1 VTEDRFVDPYE
12 ELQGPYV
19 LGELSAEEER
29 ELERHLEGCSPCRS
43 RLDRLR
49 QTHALLRGASSVA
62 PPTGVKGRVLSQV
75 RGETL
80 DRSTGSIGGWKL
92 WVATAASLLVAA
104 VIGVELYQSTI
115 EDTSTSV
122 PLTTTALAP
131 GAGGEVRGEV
141 VGENLHVELEVWG
154 LPELHEDEYYEMW
167 YYAEG
172 DGRISCGTFRTGPG
186 GRATVDLTAPASAKH
201 YPDIEITREPDDGDP
216 DTSGEEI
223 LVGSF
228 ESSEHLASGRFGPG
242 TA

>member
-1 VTEDRFVDPYE
+1 MNEDRFVDPFE

-43 RLDRLR
+43 RLDHLR
-49 QTHALLRGASSVA
+49 QTHALLRGASTAA
-62 PPTGVKGRVLSQV
+62 PPSVVKGQVLSHV

-104 VIGVELYQSTI
+104 VIGVGLYKSTVG
-115 EDTSTSV
+115 DSSAVV

-131 GAGGEVRGEV
+131 GAGGEIRGEV
-141 VGENLHVELEVWG
+141 VGENIQVELEVWG
-154 LPELHEDEYYEMW
+154 LPELRRDEFYEMW

-186 GRATVDLTAPASAKH
+186 GKASVDLTAPASATN
-201 YPDIEITREPDDGDP
+201 YQEIEITREPDDGNP
-216 DTSGEEI
+216 DASGEEI
-223 LVGSF
+223 LEGS
-228 ESSEHLASGRFGPG
+228 LQKL
-242 TA
+242 